1 MIQAVVA
8 NDIRMRT
15 AQIAPANLNALKS
28 RLRFENPAYVNAIR
42 LGLKARKIP
51 RELECFDEIG
61 LYMSIPRGAVKIVKE
76 LIPDVQFID
85 CRSTCKRLFLPR
97 DIPLRDYQQE
107 AVSAFCAKLQGY
119 IVIPCG
125 GGKTRVAMGILG
137 RLGLKTLV
145 LVHTNDLLDQWRS
158 EATKFGLPI
167 TVRTI
172 QGLMENPERYKAMND
187 CDFLIVDEA
196 HHIAAPT
203 FHDLVHLSRARYRLG
218 LTATPDRADGL
229 NDYLNLYFGERVY
242 EISHVD
248 LVRRG
253 VLVVPKIRCVETA
266 FQYPYH
272 DSDDYAPMIKALVED
287 QERNSLIVKTV
298 RETIG
303 PGDVGLVLSN
313 RIEHCEELARL
324 LRHRGLKAESV
335 TSQIPK
341 KERQW
346 RFEAARKG
354 QLQVL
359 CATSLADEGLDLPI
373 LSRIYLVFPARA
385 QTRTT
390 QRLGRLMRPHPDK
403 GQAILF
409 DFVDNV
415 RALRFQY
422 ADRRRLYN
430 RILGCSSVM

>member
-1 MIQAVVA
+1 MIQTVVA
-8 NDIRMRT
+8 NDIRVRMT
-15 AQIAPANLNALKS
+15 QISPANLNALKS
-28 RLRFENPAYVNAIR
+28 RLRFANPAYLNAIR
-42 LGLKARKIP
+42 LGLKARNIP
-51 RELECFDEIG
+51 RDLKCFDEIG
-61 LYMSIPRGAVKIVKE
+61 PYLSLPRGAIKIVKE
-76 LIPDVQFID
+76 LIPNVHFID
-85 CRSTCKRLFLPR
+85 RRSPCKRLFLPR
-97 DIPLRDYQQE
+97 DIPLRDYQQT
-107 AVSAFCAKLQGY
+107 AVNAFCSKLQGY

-125 GGKTRVAMGILG
+125 GGKTRVAIGILG

-145 LVHTNDLLDQWRS
+145 LVHTNDLLDQWQR
-158 EATKFGLPI
+158 EAAKFCLPI

-172 QGLMENPERYKAMND
+172 QGLMENPERYKAVND

-203 FHDLVHLSRARYRLG
+203 FHALVHLSRARYRLG
-218 LTATPDRADGL
+218 LTATPNRADGL

-242 EISHVD
+242 EISHMD
-248 LVRRG
+248 LVKRG
-253 VLVVPKIRCVETA
+253 VLVIPEIRCIETG
-266 FQYPYH
+266 FQYRYH
-272 DSDDYAPMIKALVED
+272 DADDYAPMIKALVEN
-287 QERNSLIVKTV
+287 QERNSLIVETIWK
-298 RETIG
+298 TIG

-324 LRHRGLKAESV
+324 LRLRGLKAESV
-335 TSQIPK
+335 TSQVPK

-354 QLQVL
+354 TLNVL

-373 LSRIYLVFPARA
+373 LSRVYLVFPARA

-390 QRLGRLMRPHPDK
+390 QRLGRLMRPHPNK

-422 ADRRRLYN
+422 SERRRLYT
-430 RILGCSSVM
+430 RILGH